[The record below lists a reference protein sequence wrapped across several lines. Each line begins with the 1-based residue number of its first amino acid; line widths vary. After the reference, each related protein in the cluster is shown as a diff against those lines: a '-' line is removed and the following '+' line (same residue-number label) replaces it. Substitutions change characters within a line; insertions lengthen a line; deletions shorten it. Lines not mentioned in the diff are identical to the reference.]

1 MVINSA
7 SLGLFGGGMPAA
19 PTQPAIGSFK
29 RYQRDQVAARTDFM
43 ERTDIQGEIAY
54 FKKAAAKVTDV
65 DGLMQD
71 RRLLTFVATA
81 FGLESEVRAPGKL
94 RAVLNS
100 DINDINSFANRLRDP
115 RFGEI
120 ARFFDTQTYG
130 MAQIRISDKQSE
142 IVEKYLTN
150 AFERDM
156 GQRNPALRDAL
167 FFLRKINDVTTP
179 YEIMGDAALRRIVS
193 DALNIPPEVARQ
205 SLNTQVNLF
214 ERKLPLDQL
223 SLSSANDVETGVAAR
238 RESDLQ
244 KISDATTQVESARTQ
259 LGALSDIV
267 EILRADQSD
276 LAAVTDA
283 AGVNA
288 EDIEIQRN
296 ALTSLVTQ
304 AGLISAA
311 DTGLTSAR
319 GYFDTLTEIY
329 DQAGTTSD
337 ATTLASL
344 QTDFETAATSVVSA
358 LNNASYG
365 DANLLTDAADDLTA
379 TIDTNGVQVLTSFG
393 DLTDFLDALTT
404 ARADFAALTV
414 DSLSS
419 DLGTV
424 LTSLEA
430 AEDELVSSEVSHQVN
445 AASLSL
451 STQDVTLAQPL
462 NNTALTLGYDAIL
475 DAQTR
480 STEIRAVLDELTV
493 LAEKAQLD
501 DADLTAINTQ
511 YGDLKS
517 RLYTAITTAGAVTS
531 DGTTVTFDNLLNG
544 GDRAYLLFNA
554 GDDPASEATTL
565 TAEATDLESGLYD
578 ALVADYATLGADNA
592 GALQSAIGATYLRD
606 LDTVDFHLA
615 RDQHAFAFAVA
626 TADPQGRLDQK
637 VRDVESRLDDILSA
651 SGLGGYGLLSP
662 YGSDISIITQSTF
675 GNLRVEAQRDFQDN
689 LTNAISAYRLA
700 VLQGG
705 DSDARAS
712 ALNDM
717 MVAVGGASGKL
728 TAQRQNLDLQYAII
742 DSERESDGA
751 TGTGFLKPLQ
761 NSAFAIKFI
770 EQYLVRK
777 DAEMAGAAFGPA
789 ATSGATAIKAALIGT
804 IRPLQPAI
812 GGRLNLLL

>member
-1 MVINSA
+1 
-7 SLGLFGGGMPAA
+7 
-19 PTQPAIGSFK
+19 
-29 RYQRDQVAARTDFM
+29 
-43 ERTDIQGEIAY
+43 
-54 FKKAAAKVTDV
+54 
-65 DGLMQD
+65 
-71 RRLLTFVATA
+71 
-81 FGLESEVRAPGKL
+81 
-94 RAVLNS
+94 
-100 DINDINSFANRLRDP
+100 
-115 RFGEI
+115 
-120 ARFFDTQTYG
+120 
-130 MAQIRISDKQSE
+130 
-142 IVEKYLTN
+142 
-150 AFERDM
+150 
-156 GQRNPALRDAL
+156 
-167 FFLRKINDVTTP
+167 
-179 YEIMGDAALRRIVS
+179 S

-244 KISDATTQVESARTQ
+244 KISDATTQGESARTQ

-267 EILRADQSD
+267 ESLSADQSA

-358 LNNASYG
+358 HNHASYR

-393 DLTDFLDALTT
+393 DLTVFLDALTT
-404 ARADFAALTV
+404 ARTDFAALTV

-462 NNTALTLGYDAIL
+462 NTTALTLGYDAIL

-511 YGDLKS
+511 YADLKS

-531 DGTTVTFDNLLNG
+531 DGTTVTFDNLLKG

-565 TAEATDLESGLYD
+565 TAEA
-578 ALVADYATLGADNA
+578 
-592 GALQSAIGATYLRD
+592 
-606 LDTVDFHLA
+606 
-615 RDQHAFAFAVA
+615 
-626 TADPQGRLDQK
+626 
-637 VRDVESRLDDILSA
+637 
-651 SGLGGYGLLSP
+651 
-662 YGSDISIITQSTF
+662 
-675 GNLRVEAQRDFQDN
+675 
-689 LTNAISAYRLA
+689 
-700 VLQGG
+700 
-705 DSDARAS
+705 
-712 ALNDM
+712 
-717 MVAVGGASGKL
+717 
-728 TAQRQNLDLQYAII
+728 
-742 DSERESDGA
+742 
-751 TGTGFLKPLQ
+751 
-761 NSAFAIKFI
+761 
-770 EQYLVRK
+770 
-777 DAEMAGAAFGPA
+777 
-789 ATSGATAIKAALIGT
+789 
-804 IRPLQPAI
+804 
-812 GGRLNLLL
+812 

>member
-1 MVINSA
+1 
-7 SLGLFGGGMPAA
+7 
-19 PTQPAIGSFK
+19 
-29 RYQRDQVAARTDFM
+29 
-43 ERTDIQGEIAY
+43 
-54 FKKAAAKVTDV
+54 
-65 DGLMQD
+65 
-71 RRLLTFVATA
+71 
-81 FGLESEVRAPGKL
+81 
-94 RAVLNS
+94 
-100 DINDINSFANRLRDP
+100 
-115 RFGEI
+115 
-120 ARFFDTQTYG
+120 
-130 MAQIRISDKQSE
+130 
-142 IVEKYLTN
+142 
-150 AFERDM
+150 
-156 GQRNPALRDAL
+156 
-167 FFLRKINDVTTP
+167 
-179 YEIMGDAALRRIVS
+179 
-193 DALNIPPEVARQ
+193 
-205 SLNTQVNLF
+205 
-214 ERKLPLDQL
+214 
-223 SLSSANDVETGVAAR
+223 VETGVAAR

-445 AASLSL
+445 ASSLSL

-462 NNTALTLGYDAIL
+462 NNTALTQGYDAIL

-480 STEIRAVLDELTV
+480 SSEIRAVLDELTV

-511 YGDLKS
+511 YADLKS

-554 GDDPASEATTL
+554 GDDTASEATTL
-565 TAEATDLESGLYD
+565 TAEATDFESGLYD
-578 ALVADYATLGADNA
+578 ALVADYATLSANNA

-615 RDQHAFAFAVA
+615 RDQHAFA
-626 TADPQGRLDQK
+626 
-637 VRDVESRLDDILSA
+637 
-651 SGLGGYGLLSP
+651 
-662 YGSDISIITQSTF
+662 
-675 GNLRVEAQRDFQDN
+675 
-689 LTNAISAYRLA
+689 
-700 VLQGG
+700 
-705 DSDARAS
+705 
-712 ALNDM
+712 
-717 MVAVGGASGKL
+717 
-728 TAQRQNLDLQYAII
+728 
-742 DSERESDGA
+742 
-751 TGTGFLKPLQ
+751 
-761 NSAFAIKFI
+761 
-770 EQYLVRK
+770 
-777 DAEMAGAAFGPA
+777 
-789 ATSGATAIKAALIGT
+789 
-804 IRPLQPAI
+804 
-812 GGRLNLLL
+812 

>member
-65 DGLMQD
+65 DGLLQD

-130 MAQIRISDKQSE
+130 MAQIRISNKQSE

-214 ERKLPLDQL
+214 ERKLSLDQL

-267 EILRADQSD
+267 ESLRTDQSD

-296 ALTSLVTQ
+296 ALTGLVTQ
-304 AGLISAA
+304 AGLIGAA

-379 TIDTNGVQVLTSFG
+379 TIDTIGVQVLTSFG
-393 DLTDFLDALTT
+393 DLTDFFDALTT
-404 ARADFAALTV
+404 ARTDFAALTV

-462 NNTALTLGYDAIL
+462 NNTALTLGYDTIL

-480 STEIRAVLDELTV
+480 STELRAVLDELTV

-501 DADLTAINTQ
+501 DADL
-511 YGDLKS
+511 
-517 RLYTAITTAGAVTS
+517 TAITTAGAVTS

-789 ATSGATAIKAALIGT
+789 ATGGATAIKAALIGT